1 MEPQYATVYHEAETQ
16 QVWVVDQAAW
26 EEPVYEEQPVYETY
40 GVNICNICGAELLTS
55 EEISRHGEQYVDWE
69 TMSSPFSYHYEERKR
84 QTGTETVQTGT
95 VRHEEKGHYEA
106 RVISPAWEEQVQS
119 GFRCAV
125 CGASG

>member
-1 MEPQYATVYHEAETQ
+1 M
-16 QVWVVDQAAW
+16 DQAAW

-106 RVISPAWEEQVQS
+106 RLSAELPVRKRYPQGRRSACPPGGVTA
-119 GFRCAV
+119 CAV
-125 CGASG
+125 S